1 MVCFK
6 VLIVITSNGNM
17 HHTMCYVVTR
27 IRIIVQR
34 FKTET
39 KFLTNKYFMIN
50 YITIPQTYKVVYV

>member
-1 MVCFK
+1 
-6 VLIVITSNGNM
+6 M